1 MHFSELS
8 SLGAD
13 KMSKYINSQLLK
25 MDNDSL
31 YAVYLEGVEN
41 KNLPLICTCRSIIAD
56 RYCISELK
64 KSHIDEPFKNHD
76 IKRFFTVNKL

>member
-1 MHFSELS
+1 
-8 SLGAD
+8 
-13 KMSKYINSQLLK
+13 MSKYINSQLLK

>member
-1 MHFSELS
+1 MIHCSELS

-31 YAVYLEGVEN
+31 YSVYLEGVKN
-41 KNLPLICTCRSIIAD
+41 KDLPIICTCRSIIAT

-64 KSHIDEPFKNHD
+64 KSPLDNPFNNPD
-76 IKRFFTVNKL
+76 IARFFHR

>member
-1 MHFSELS
+1 MIHCSELS

-31 YAVYLEGVEN
+31 YSVYLEGVKN
-41 KNLPLICTCRSIIAD
+41 KDLPIICTCRSIISD
-56 RYCISELK
+56 RFSLK
-64 KSHIDEPFKNHD
+64 ALRQSALDEPFKNHD
-76 IKRFFTVNKL
+76 IARFFTVK